1 MPFEKMM
8 ISTIIITI
16 TNNYNYYNDNEND
29 NNSDYD
35 DDDKTTK
42 DYCSVIRWSEDKIK
56 AEKT

>member
-1 MPFEKMM
+1 MM

-35 DDDKTTK
+35 DDDKTAK
-42 DYCSVIRWSEDKIK
+42 DYGSVIRWSEDKIK

>member
-1 MPFEKMM
+1 MV

-42 DYCSVIRWSEDKIK
+42 DYCPVIRWSEDKIK